1 MNSTS
6 TALTIQ
12 SLFPAVRNAGVGQTE
27 TTGGKAF
34 VGIDFGT
41 STTVVSVA
49 QLIGG
54 SEAPIQVQT
63 VWTEQL
69 QADGIGTESADKL
82 ASVIAWHG
90 EKLLIGNGAAELKHQ
105 LKRGVNVW
113 YSFKMELGEDLGSK
127 YFNSELKRNHP
138 VATILKPT
146 DAATVFF
153 TYLKKQLDQHF
164 DKLGSRPQV
173 EYAVSIP
180 ASFEANQRRD
190 LLDSLA
196 AAGIKLGS
204 QALIDEPNAA
214 FLSYLVAST
223 ATERGAQL
231 LLTPDYPIHLL
242 VFDFGAGTCDVSV
255 LEIGIGL
262 QGTYSKN
269 LAISQFEKLG
279 GDDVDRLIA
288 LRVLLPQ
295 LLTENGVSLKEFR
308 TPQINKGILPR
319 LLKAAEE
326 LKIRLCKQVAMEMQ
340 STSELPIVAGSEMA
354 VTLGTPI
361 EVFLPKHQLTLKQP
375 RLSYREFREL
385 METFTGKVRRTTA
398 RQEGQDEFVSIFS
411 PVESA
416 LKKAGL
422 AKAEVDY
429 VLLIGGSAK
438 NPYIQQALAAY
449 FDDSELIIPQD
460 LQTHVAAGAAIH
472 SLIYNGFGKN
482 IIQPIVSEPLLI
494 VTKGG
499 QPEVLVK
506 AGTRI
511 PCEPVVLDELVT
523 QRDGQAQIEIPIC
536 VSSTDKVLQV
546 LKVFAP
552 ANRPFKAGIPIRLEC
567 SISADKL
574 VHVQATVNGQ
584 VVRVEPMN
592 PFANRALSTAE
603 RMLYQAERNANIAA
617 EQQGGKPAESTLYKL
632 FQAYEFADNH
642 LRAAETLELIQ
653 ELYPTN
659 AHHNSIG
666 YHYDMAGHRDR
677 SQPWYEQAY
686 QRNPAPVTAFN
697 LGMSFRYKEPAR
709 YEELME
715 EVLLMDP
722 SYPYAP
728 HYYGE
733 HLMNRGDARGKPLV
747 QKAFDIFNARFE
759 AGTLGPNDY
768 HRLADCARILGDK
781 ATAQRV
787 ESSAPTRQEKGL
799 YDDEN
804 LAQLRDNTGLAKL

>member
-1 MNSTS
+1 MGPTT

-12 SLFPAVRNAGVGQTE
+12 SLFPAVQITSVGRGE
-27 TTGGKAF
+27 TTSGKVF

-41 STTVVSVA
+41 STTVISIA
-49 QLIGG
+49 QLVG
-54 SEAPIQVQT
+54 EPDKPIQVQP

-69 QADGIGTESADKL
+69 QADGIATESADKL
-82 ASVIAWHG
+82 PSVIAWYG
-90 EKLLIGNGAAELKHQ
+90 EKLLIGRGAADMKHQ
-105 LKRGVNVW
+105 LRRGVNVW

-138 VATILKPT
+138 IATILKPT

-153 TYLKKQLDQHF
+153 RYLKEQLDRHLE
-164 DKLGSRPQV
+164 KLSSRSLV

-214 FLSYLVAST
+214 FLSYLVSST

-231 LLTPDYPIHLL
+231 LLTPDYPLHLL
-242 VFDFGAGTCDVSV
+242 VFDFGAGTCDVSI
-255 LEIGIGL
+255 LEIGTSL

-288 LRVLLPQ
+288 LRILLPQ
-295 LLTENGVSLKEFR
+295 LLAENGVDAKEFR

-326 LKIRLCKQVAMEMQ
+326 LKIRLCKQVAMEAQ
-340 STSELPIVAGSEMA
+340 TPSTLPAVAGSETI

-361 EVFLPKHQLTLKQP
+361 EVFLPKHHLTLQQP

-385 METFTGKVRRTTA
+385 MSTFTGPVGRTAA
-398 RQEGQDEFVSIFS
+398 RQEGQEEFVSIFS

-422 AKAEVDY
+422 GKDEIDY

-438 NPYIQQALAAY
+438 NPYIQQALATY
-449 FDDSELIIPQD
+449 FNDSELIIPQD

-482 IIQPIVSEPLLI
+482 IIQPIVSEPLVI

-511 PCEPVVLDELVT
+511 PCEPVVLDDLVT
-523 QRDGQAQIEIPIC
+523 QRDGQTQIEIPIC
-536 VSSTDKVLQV
+536 VSSIDKVLQV
-546 LKVFAP
+546 LKIFAP
-552 ANRPFKAGIPIRLEC
+552 ANQSFKAGTPIRLEC

-632 FQAYEFADNH
+632 FQAYEFAENH

-659 AHHNSIG
+659 GYHNNIG
-666 YHYDMAGHRDR
+666 YYYDMAGHRDKG
-677 SQPWYEQAY
+677 QHWYEQAY
-686 QRNPAPVTAFN
+686 VRNPAPVTAFN
-697 LGMSFRYKEPAR
+697 LAMSFRYKEPAR

-715 EVLLMDP
+715 EVLRMDH

-733 HLMNRGDARGKPLV
+733 YLMKRGDVRGQPLV

-759 AGTLGPNDY
+759 ANTLATNDY
-768 HRLADCARILGDK
+768 HRLVDCARILGDK

-787 ESSAPTRQEKGL
+787 ASSIPTRQENAL
-799 YDDEN
+799 YDSEN
-804 LAQLRDNTGLAKL
+804 LAQLRDNTGLARF

>member
-1 MNSTS
+1 M
-6 TALTIQ
+6 
-12 SLFPAVRNAGVGQTE
+12 
-27 TTGGKAF
+27 
-34 VGIDFGT
+34 
-41 STTVVSVA
+41 
-49 QLIGG
+49 
-54 SEAPIQVQT
+54 
-63 VWTEQL
+63 
-69 QADGIGTESADKL
+69 
-82 ASVIAWHG
+82 
-90 EKLLIGNGAAELKHQ
+90 
-105 LKRGVNVW
+105 W

-153 TYLKKQLDQHF
+153 KYVKEQLDRYLN
-164 DKLGSRPQV
+164 KLELQPQV

-231 LLTPDYPIHLL
+231 LLTPDYPLHLL

-255 LEIGIGL
+255 LEIGTGL
-262 QGTYSKN
+262 HGTYSKN
-269 LAISQFEKLG
+269 LAISRFEKLG

-288 LRVLLPQ
+288 LHILLPQ
-295 LLTENGVSLKEFR
+295 LLAENGVSAKDFR

-340 STSELPIVAGSEMA
+340 TSSVLPLIAGNETA

-361 EVFLPKHQLTLKQP
+361 EVFLPKHHLVLQQP
-375 RLSYREFREL
+375 RLSFKQFKEL
-385 METFTGKVRRTTA
+385 MSTFTGPATRTAA
-398 RQEGQDEFVSIFS
+398 RQEGQEEFVSIFS
-411 PVESA
+411 PVDSA

-422 AKAEVDY
+422 GKVDIDY

-438 NPYIQQALAAY
+438 NPYIQQALAQY
-449 FDDSELIIPQD
+449 FDESELIIPQD

-506 AGTRI
+506 AGTLI
-511 PCEPVVLDELVT
+511 PCEPVVMNELVT
-523 QRDGQAQIEIPIC
+523 QRDGQTQIEIPIC

-552 ANRPFKAGIPIRLEC
+552 ANKPFQAGTPIQLEC

-603 RMLYQAERNANIAA
+603 RMLYQAERNVNIAA

-632 FQAYEFADNH
+632 FQAYEFAGNH

-715 EVLLMDP
+715 EVMRMDP

-747 QKAFDIFNARFE
+747 QKAFSIFNARFE
-759 AGTLGPNDY
+759 AGTLGSNDY

-787 ESSAPTRQEKGL
+787 ENSAPTRQEKGL
-799 YDDEN
+799 YDDQN
-804 LAQLRDNTGLAKL
+804 LAQLRDNTGITKL